1 MSYTFKLACKN
12 NNFFI
17 NTYTIPYL
25 LAFRNYQKKISTK
38 MIFFAEN
45 NIYKT
50 ITKFFIKLCIGH

>member
-38 MIFFAEN
+38 SKIEGYILCHFNKNDFFRR
-45 NIYKT
+45 K
-50 ITKFFIKLCIGH
+50 